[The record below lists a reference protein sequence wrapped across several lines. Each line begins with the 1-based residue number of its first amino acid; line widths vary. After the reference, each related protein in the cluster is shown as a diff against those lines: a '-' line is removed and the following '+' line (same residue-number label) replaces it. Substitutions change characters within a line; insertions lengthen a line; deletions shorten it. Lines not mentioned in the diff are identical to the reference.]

1 MMEKLAEIKD
11 GTVFKSGV
19 TDRCNLF
26 LGYKKED
33 RSTDYEL
40 EKRRYLMK
48 KLKFDSYDGVC
59 FLNGLVFFAP
69 VALLVRTQAG
79 VSEHVFFLLQA
90 LLSGVIFLGEIP
102 TGFITDK
109 IGYRKSLIL
118 AQVLLLGARSLL
130 LAAFV
135 SRSLA
140 LFVVEAVVEG
150 IAACFTSGTGSAYL
164 YNLYGEN
171 GYLVKTAHA
180 ENFGIAGFIIST
192 VAYAGIYKISGM
204 EGLLIT
210 TVVMDII
217 AVVCSFFLR
226 SESSKTI
233 IADRK
238 EVQIL
243 AVFKNKKAFLF
254 VISLAIF
261 SIAWLLINFFYVV
274 KLENCGLPVEWM
286 SLIIL
291 SYSAVQML
299 AEPILGKLSD
309 GKNGKSS
316 REKLPAVTAATAGVA
331 FLLFG
336 VVKFRAAVLLLML
349 ILPLLLNLPEYLLM
363 DLENQFVDEAECG
376 SQRAATLSVLNMGVN
391 LVEILTLS
399 ASAFLTKIGIQ
410 WCFVFVGCFLMAIAL
425 LFARIQK

>member
-1 MMEKLAEIKD
+1 
-11 GTVFKSGV
+11 
-19 TDRCNLF
+19 
-26 LGYKKED
+26 
-33 RSTDYEL
+33 
-40 EKRRYLMK
+40 MK

-79 VSEHVFFLLQA
+79 VSEHIFFLLQA

-150 IAACFTSGTGSAYL
+150 TAACFTSGTGSAYL
-164 YNLYGEN
+164 YDLYGEN

-180 ENFGIAGFIIST
+180 ENFGTAGFIIST

-210 TVVMDII
+210 TVVMNII

-226 SESSKTI
+226 SESSKTV

-261 SIAWLLINFFYVV
+261 SIAWLLINFFYVE

-299 AEPILGKLSD
+299 AEPILEKLSV
-309 GKNGKSS
+309 GKNGKSG
-316 REKLPAVTAATAGVA
+316 RKKLPAVTAVTAGVA

-363 DLENQFVDEAECG
+363 DLENQFVDETECG
-376 SQRAATLSVLNMGVN
+376 GQRAATLSVLNMGVN

-410 WCFVFVGCFLMAIAL
+410 WCFVFVGCFLMVIAL
-425 LFARIQK
+425 LFVRIQK

>member
-1 MMEKLAEIKD
+1 
-11 GTVFKSGV
+11 
-19 TDRCNLF
+19 
-26 LGYKKED
+26 
-33 RSTDYEL
+33 
-40 EKRRYLMK
+40 MK

-79 VSEHVFFLLQA
+79 VSEHIFFLLQA

-135 SRSLA
+135 SRSLV

-164 YNLYGEN
+164 YALYGEN

-180 ENFGIAGFIIST
+180 ENFGTAGFIIST

-217 AVVCSFFLR
+217 AVVCSFYLR
-226 SESSKTI
+226 SECSKAV

-243 AVFKNKKAFLF
+243 AIFKNKKAFLF

-316 REKLPAVTAATAGVA
+316 REKLPAVTAAAAGVA

-363 DLENQFVDEAECG
+363 NLENQFVDEAECG

-410 WCFVFVGCFLMAIAL
+410 WCFVFVGCFLMVIAL

>member
-1 MMEKLAEIKD
+1 
-11 GTVFKSGV
+11 
-19 TDRCNLF
+19 
-26 LGYKKED
+26 
-33 RSTDYEL
+33 
-40 EKRRYLMK
+40 MK

-79 VSEHVFFLLQA
+79 VSEHIFFLLQA

-135 SRSLA
+135 SRSLV

-164 YNLYGEN
+164 YALYGEN
-171 GYLVKTAHA
+171 GYLAKTAHA
-180 ENFGIAGFIIST
+180 GNFGTAGFIIST

-243 AVFKNKKAFLF
+243 AIFKNKKAFLF

-299 AEPILGKLSD
+299 AEPILEKLSD
-309 GKNGKSS
+309 GKNGKSG
-316 REKLPAVTAATAGVA
+316 RGKLPAVTAVTAGVA

-363 DLENQFVDEAECG
+363 NLENQFVDEAECG

>member
-1 MMEKLAEIKD
+1 
-11 GTVFKSGV
+11 
-19 TDRCNLF
+19 
-26 LGYKKED
+26 
-33 RSTDYEL
+33 
-40 EKRRYLMK
+40 MK
-48 KLKFDSYDGVC
+48 KIKFDSYDGVC

-79 VSEHVFFLLQA
+79 VSEHVFFILQA

-135 SRSLA
+135 SRSLV

-164 YNLYGEN
+164 YALYGEN
-171 GYLVKTAHA
+171 GYLAKTAHA
-180 ENFGIAGFIIST
+180 GNFGTAGFIIST

-226 SESSKTI
+226 SESSKAV

-261 SIAWLLINFFYVV
+261 SIAWLLINFFYVE

-299 AEPILGKLSD
+299 AEPILEKLSV
-309 GKNGKSS
+309 GKNGKSG
-316 REKLPAVTAATAGVA
+316 RKKLPAVTAVTAGVA

-336 VVKFRAAVLLLML
+336 VIKFRAAVLLLML

-363 DLENQFVDEAECG
+363 DLENQFVDETECG
-376 SQRAATLSVLNMGVN
+376 GQRAATLSVLNMGVN

>member
-1 MMEKLAEIKD
+1 MTES
-11 GTVFKSGV
+11 V
-19 TDRCNLF
+19 
-26 LGYKKED
+26 
-33 RSTDYEL
+33 
-40 EKRRYLMK
+40 
-48 KLKFDSYDGVC
+48 

-79 VSEHVFFLLQA
+79 VSEHVFFILQA

-135 SRSLA
+135 SRSLV

-164 YNLYGEN
+164 YALYGEN
-171 GYLVKTAHA
+171 GYLAKTAHA
-180 ENFGIAGFIIST
+180 GNFGTAGFIIST

-210 TVVMDII
+210 TVVMDVI

-261 SIAWLLINFFYVV
+261 SIAWLLINFFYVE

-291 SYSAVQML
+291 IYSAVQML

-309 GKNGKSS
+309 GKNGKSG
-316 REKLPAVTAATAGVA
+316 RGKLPAVTAATAGVA

-336 VVKFRAAVLLLML
+336 VVKFRSAVLLLML

-363 DLENQFVDEAECG
+363 NLENQFVDEAECG

>member
-1 MMEKLAEIKD
+1 
-11 GTVFKSGV
+11 
-19 TDRCNLF
+19 
-26 LGYKKED
+26 
-33 RSTDYEL
+33 
-40 EKRRYLMK
+40 MK

-135 SRSLA
+135 SRSLV

-164 YNLYGEN
+164 YALYGEN
-171 GYLVKTAHA
+171 GYLAKTAHA
-180 ENFGIAGFIIST
+180 GNFGTAGFIIST

-226 SESSKTI
+226 SESSKAV

-243 AVFKNKKAFLF
+243 SIFKNKKAFLF

-274 KLENCGLPVEWM
+274 KLENCGLPVECM

-309 GKNGKSS
+309 GKNGKSG
-316 REKLPAVTAATAGVA
+316 RKKLPAVTAVTAGVA

-336 VVKFRAAVLLLML
+336 VIKFRAAVLLLML

-363 DLENQFVDEAECG
+363 DLENQFVDETECG

-410 WCFVFVGCFLMAIAL
+410 WCFVFVGCFLMAIAH

>member
-1 MMEKLAEIKD
+1 
-11 GTVFKSGV
+11 
-19 TDRCNLF
+19 
-26 LGYKKED
+26 
-33 RSTDYEL
+33 
-40 EKRRYLMK
+40 MK

-135 SRSLA
+135 SRSLV

-164 YNLYGEN
+164 YALYGEN
-171 GYLVKTAHA
+171 GYLAKTAHA
-180 ENFGIAGFIIST
+180 GNFGTAGFIIST

-226 SESSKTI
+226 SESSKAV

-243 AVFKNKKAFLF
+243 AIFKNKKAFLF

-274 KLENCGLPVEWM
+274 KLENCGLPVECM

-309 GKNGKSS
+309 GKNGKSG
-316 REKLPAVTAATAGVA
+316 RKKLLAVTAVTAGVA

-336 VVKFRAAVLLLML
+336 VIKFRAAVLLLML

-363 DLENQFVDEAECG
+363 DLENQFVDETECG

-410 WCFVFVGCFLMAIAL
+410 WCFVFVGGFLMAIAL

>member
-1 MMEKLAEIKD
+1 
-11 GTVFKSGV
+11 
-19 TDRCNLF
+19 
-26 LGYKKED
+26 
-33 RSTDYEL
+33 
-40 EKRRYLMK
+40 MK
-48 KLKFDSYDGVC
+48 KIKFDSYDGVC

-150 IAACFTSGTGSAYL
+150 TATCFTSGTGSAYL
-164 YNLYGEN
+164 YDLYGEN

-180 ENFGIAGFIIST
+180 ENFGTAGFIIST

-226 SESSKTI
+226 SESSKAV

-243 AVFKNKKAFLF
+243 AIFKNKKAFLF

-299 AEPILGKLSD
+299 AEPILEKLSD
-309 GKNGKSS
+309 GKKGKSG
-316 REKLPAVTAATAGVA
+316 RGKLPAVTAATAGVA

-410 WCFVFVGCFLMAIAL
+410 WCFVFVGGFLMAIAL

>member
-1 MMEKLAEIKD
+1 
-11 GTVFKSGV
+11 
-19 TDRCNLF
+19 
-26 LGYKKED
+26 
-33 RSTDYEL
+33 
-40 EKRRYLMK
+40 MK

-79 VSEHVFFLLQA
+79 VSEHIFFLLQA

-109 IGYRKSLIL
+109 IGYRKSLIW
-118 AQVLLLGARSLL
+118 AQVLLFGARSLL

-150 IAACFTSGTGSAYL
+150 IAVCFTSGTGSAYL
-164 YNLYGEN
+164 YDLYGEN

-180 ENFGIAGFIIST
+180 ENFGTAGFIIST

-217 AVVCSFFLR
+217 AVVCSFYLR

-309 GKNGKSS
+309 EKNGKSS

-363 DLENQFVDEAECG
+363 NLENQFVDEAECG

-410 WCFVFVGCFLMAIAL
+410 WCFVFVGCFLMVIAL

>member
-1 MMEKLAEIKD
+1 
-11 GTVFKSGV
+11 
-19 TDRCNLF
+19 
-26 LGYKKED
+26 
-33 RSTDYEL
+33 
-40 EKRRYLMK
+40 MK

-79 VSEHVFFLLQA
+79 VSEHIFFLLQA

-164 YNLYGEN
+164 YALYGEN
-171 GYLVKTAHA
+171 GYLAKAAHA
-180 ENFGIAGFIIST
+180 GNFGTAGFIIST

-204 EGLLIT
+204 EGLLII

-217 AVVCSFFLR
+217 AVVCSFYLR
-226 SESSKTI
+226 SESSKAV

-243 AVFKNKKAFLF
+243 AIFKNKKAFLF

-261 SIAWLLINFFYVV
+261 SIAWLLINFFYVE

-291 SYSAVQML
+291 IYSAVQML
-299 AEPILGKLSD
+299 AEPILEKLSD
-309 GKNGKSS
+309 GKNGKSG
-316 REKLPAVTAATAGVA
+316 RKKLPAVTASTAGVA

-336 VVKFRAAVLLLML
+336 VIKFRAAVLLLML

-363 DLENQFVDEAECG
+363 DLENQFVDETECG

>member
-1 MMEKLAEIKD
+1 
-11 GTVFKSGV
+11 
-19 TDRCNLF
+19 
-26 LGYKKED
+26 
-33 RSTDYEL
+33 
-40 EKRRYLMK
+40 MK

-79 VSEHVFFLLQA
+79 VSEHIFFLLQA

-109 IGYRKSLIL
+109 IGYRKSLIW

-164 YNLYGEN
+164 YALYGEN

-180 ENFGIAGFIIST
+180 ENFGTAGFIIST

-226 SESSKTI
+226 SESSKAV

-243 AVFKNKKAFLF
+243 AIFKNKKAFLF

-274 KLENCGLPVEWM
+274 KLENCGLPVECM

-309 GKNGKSS
+309 GKNGKSG
-316 REKLPAVTAATAGVA
+316 RKKLPAVTAVTAGVA

-336 VVKFRAAVLLLML
+336 VIKFRAAVLLLML

-363 DLENQFVDEAECG
+363 DLENQFVDETECG

>member
-1 MMEKLAEIKD
+1 
-11 GTVFKSGV
+11 
-19 TDRCNLF
+19 
-26 LGYKKED
+26 
-33 RSTDYEL
+33 
-40 EKRRYLMK
+40 MK

-79 VSEHVFFLLQA
+79 VSEHIFFLLQA

-109 IGYRKSLIL
+109 IGYRKSLIW

-135 SRSLA
+135 SRSLV

-164 YNLYGEN
+164 YDLYGEN

-180 ENFGIAGFIIST
+180 ENFGTAGFIIST

-217 AVVCSFFLR
+217 AVVCSFYLR

>member
-1 MMEKLAEIKD
+1 MAQFLNQ
-11 GTVFKSGV
+11 V

-33 RSTDYEL
+33 RSIDYEL

-150 IAACFTSGTGSAYL
+150 TATCFTSGTGSAYL
-164 YNLYGEN
+164 YDLYGEN

-180 ENFGIAGFIIST
+180 ENFGTAGFIIST

-226 SESSKTI
+226 SESSKTV

-261 SIAWLLINFFYVV
+261 SIAWLLINFFYVE

-309 GKNGKSS
+309 GKNGKSG
-316 REKLPAVTAATAGVA
+316 RGKLPAVTAATAGVA
-331 FLLFG
+331 FLLFR

-363 DLENQFVDEAECG
+363 DLENQFVDETECG

>member
-1 MMEKLAEIKD
+1 
-11 GTVFKSGV
+11 
-19 TDRCNLF
+19 
-26 LGYKKED
+26 
-33 RSTDYEL
+33 
-40 EKRRYLMK
+40 MK

-79 VSEHVFFLLQA
+79 VSEHIFFLLQA

-130 LAAFV
+130 FAAFV
-135 SRSLA
+135 SRSLV

-164 YNLYGEN
+164 YALYGEN
-171 GYLVKTAHA
+171 GYLAKTAHA
-180 ENFGIAGFIIST
+180 GNFGTAGFIIST

-217 AVVCSFFLR
+217 AVVCSFYLR
-226 SESSKTI
+226 SESSQTI

-243 AVFKNKKAFLF
+243 AIFKNKKAFLF

-261 SIAWLLINFFYVV
+261 SIAWLLINFFYVE

-309 GKNGKSS
+309 GKNGKFS
-316 REKLPAVTAATAGVA
+316 REKLPTVTASTAGVA

-336 VVKFRAAVLLLML
+336 VIKFRAAVLLLML

-410 WCFVFVGCFLMAIAL
+410 WCFVFVGCFLMVIAL
-425 LFARIQK
+425 LFAKIQK

>member
-1 MMEKLAEIKD
+1 
-11 GTVFKSGV
+11 
-19 TDRCNLF
+19 
-26 LGYKKED
+26 
-33 RSTDYEL
+33 
-40 EKRRYLMK
+40 MK

-135 SRSLA
+135 SRSLV

-164 YNLYGEN
+164 YALYGEN
-171 GYLVKTAHA
+171 GYLAKTAHA
-180 ENFGIAGFIIST
+180 GNFGTAGFIIST

-210 TVVMDII
+210 TVVMNII
-217 AVVCSFFLR
+217 AVVCSFYLR
-226 SESSKTI
+226 SESSKTV

-261 SIAWLLINFFYVV
+261 SIAWLLINFFYVE

-299 AEPILGKLSD
+299 SEPILGKLSD
-309 GKNGKSS
+309 GKNGKSG
-316 REKLPAVTAATAGVA
+316 REKLSAVTAAAAGVA

>member
-1 MMEKLAEIKD
+1 
-11 GTVFKSGV
+11 
-19 TDRCNLF
+19 
-26 LGYKKED
+26 
-33 RSTDYEL
+33 
-40 EKRRYLMK
+40 MK

-150 IAACFTSGTGSAYL
+150 TATCFTSGTGSAYL
-164 YNLYGEN
+164 YDLYGEN

-180 ENFGIAGFIIST
+180 ENFGTAGFIIST

-226 SESSKTI
+226 SESSKTV

-261 SIAWLLINFFYVV
+261 SIAWLLINFFYVE

-309 GKNGKSS
+309 GKNGKSG
-316 REKLPAVTAATAGVA
+316 RGKLPAVTAATAGVA

-363 DLENQFVDEAECG
+363 NLENQFVDETECG

-410 WCFVFVGCFLMAIAL
+410 WCLVFVGCFLMAIAL

>member
-1 MMEKLAEIKD
+1 
-11 GTVFKSGV
+11 
-19 TDRCNLF
+19 
-26 LGYKKED
+26 
-33 RSTDYEL
+33 
-40 EKRRYLMK
+40 MK

-79 VSEHVFFLLQA
+79 VSEHIFFLLQA

-109 IGYRKSLIL
+109 IGYRKSLIW
-118 AQVLLLGARSLL
+118 AQVLLFGARSLL

-150 IAACFTSGTGSAYL
+150 IAVCFTSGTGSAYL
-164 YNLYGEN
+164 YDLYGEN

-180 ENFGIAGFIIST
+180 ENFGTAGFIIST

-243 AVFKNKKAFLF
+243 AIFKNKKAFLF

-291 SYSAVQML
+291 IYSAVQML
-299 AEPILGKLSD
+299 AEPILEKLSD
-309 GKNGKSS
+309 GKNGKSG
-316 REKLPAVTAATAGVA
+316 REKLSAVTAAAAGVA

>member
-1 MMEKLAEIKD
+1 
-11 GTVFKSGV
+11 
-19 TDRCNLF
+19 
-26 LGYKKED
+26 
-33 RSTDYEL
+33 
-40 EKRRYLMK
+40 MK

-79 VSEHVFFLLQA
+79 VSEHIFFLLQA

-109 IGYRKSLIL
+109 IGYRKSLIW
-118 AQVLLLGARSLL
+118 AQVLLFGARSLL

-164 YNLYGEN
+164 YALYGEN
-171 GYLVKTAHA
+171 GYLAKTAHA
-180 ENFGIAGFIIST
+180 GNFGTAGFIIST

-210 TVVMDII
+210 TVVTNII

-226 SESSKTI
+226 SESSKTV

-243 AVFKNKKAFLF
+243 EVFKNKKAFLF

-261 SIAWLLINFFYVV
+261 SIAWLLINFFYVE

-291 SYSAVQML
+291 IYSAVQML
-299 AEPILGKLSD
+299 AEPILEKLSV
-309 GKNGKSS
+309 GKNGKSG
-316 REKLPAVTAATAGVA
+316 RKKLLAVTAVTAGVA

-336 VVKFRAAVLLLML
+336 VIKFRAAVLLLML

-410 WCFVFVGCFLMAIAL
+410 WCFVFVGCFLMVIAL
-425 LFARIQK
+425 LFVRIQK

>member
-1 MMEKLAEIKD
+1 
-11 GTVFKSGV
+11 
-19 TDRCNLF
+19 
-26 LGYKKED
+26 
-33 RSTDYEL
+33 
-40 EKRRYLMK
+40 MK

-79 VSEHVFFLLQA
+79 VSEHIFFLLQA

-109 IGYRKSLIL
+109 IGYRKSLIW
-118 AQVLLLGARSLL
+118 AQVLLFGARSLL

-150 IAACFTSGTGSAYL
+150 TAACFTSGTGSAYL
-164 YNLYGEN
+164 YDLYGEN
-171 GYLVKTAHA
+171 GYLAKTAHA
-180 ENFGIAGFIIST
+180 GNFGTAGFIIST

-226 SESSKTI
+226 SESSKTV

-261 SIAWLLINFFYVV
+261 SIAWLLINFFYVE

-309 GKNGKSS
+309 GKNVKSG
-316 REKLPAVTAATAGVA
+316 RGKLPAVTAATAGVA

-336 VVKFRAAVLLLML
+336 VVKFRAAVLILML

-410 WCFVFVGCFLMAIAL
+410 WCFVFVGCFLMVIAL

>member
-1 MMEKLAEIKD
+1 
-11 GTVFKSGV
+11 
-19 TDRCNLF
+19 
-26 LGYKKED
+26 
-33 RSTDYEL
+33 
-40 EKRRYLMK
+40 MK

-79 VSEHVFFLLQA
+79 VSEHIFFLLQA

-118 AQVLLLGARSLL
+118 AQMLL

-164 YNLYGEN
+164 YALYGEN
-171 GYLVKTAHA
+171 GYLAKTAHA
-180 ENFGIAGFIIST
+180 GNFGTAGFIIST
-192 VAYAGIYKISGM
+192 VACAGIYKISGM
-204 EGLLIT
+204 EGLLII

-238 EVQIL
+238 EMRLQADIRQQENSGDTMQKKQEKDSIRQIL
-243 AVFKNKKAFLF
+243 AIFKNKKAVLF

>member
-1 MMEKLAEIKD
+1 
-11 GTVFKSGV
+11 
-19 TDRCNLF
+19 
-26 LGYKKED
+26 
-33 RSTDYEL
+33 
-40 EKRRYLMK
+40 MK

-79 VSEHVFFLLQA
+79 VSEHIFFLLQA

-118 AQVLLLGARSLL
+118 AQVLLFGARSLL

-164 YNLYGEN
+164 YDLYGEN

-180 ENFGIAGFIIST
+180 ENFGTAGFIIST

-243 AVFKNKKAFLF
+243 AIFKNKKAFLF

-261 SIAWLLINFFYVV
+261 SIAWHLINFFYVV

-309 GKNGKSS
+309 GKNGKSG
-316 REKLPAVTAATAGVA
+316 RGKLPAVTAATAGVA

-363 DLENQFVDEAECG
+363 DLENQFVDETECG

>member
-1 MMEKLAEIKD
+1 
-11 GTVFKSGV
+11 
-19 TDRCNLF
+19 
-26 LGYKKED
+26 
-33 RSTDYEL
+33 
-40 EKRRYLMK
+40 MK

-79 VSEHVFFLLQA
+79 VSEHIFFLLQA

-164 YNLYGEN
+164 YALYGEN
-171 GYLVKTAHA
+171 GYLAKTAHA
-180 ENFGIAGFIIST
+180 GNFGTAGFIIST

-210 TVVMDII
+210 TVVMNII
-217 AVVCSFFLR
+217 AVVCSFYLR
-226 SESSKTI
+226 SESSKTV

-261 SIAWLLINFFYVV
+261 SIAWLLINFFYVE

-316 REKLPAVTAATAGVA
+316 REKLPAVTAAAAGVA

-363 DLENQFVDEAECG
+363 NLENQFVDEAECG

-410 WCFVFVGCFLMAIAL
+410 WCLVFVGCFLMVIAL

>member
-1 MMEKLAEIKD
+1 
-11 GTVFKSGV
+11 
-19 TDRCNLF
+19 
-26 LGYKKED
+26 
-33 RSTDYEL
+33 
-40 EKRRYLMK
+40 MK

-79 VSEHVFFLLQA
+79 VSEHIFFLLQA

-109 IGYRKSLIL
+109 IGYRKSLIW

-164 YNLYGEN
+164 YALYGEN
-171 GYLVKTAHA
+171 GYLAKTAHA
-180 ENFGIAGFIIST
+180 GNFGTAGFIIST

-210 TVVMDII
+210 TVVTNII

-226 SESSKTI
+226 SESSKMV

-261 SIAWLLINFFYVV
+261 SIAWLLINFFYVE

-291 SYSAVQML
+291 IYSAVQML
-299 AEPILGKLSD
+299 AEPILEKLSV
-309 GKNGKSS
+309 GKNGKSG
-316 REKLPAVTAATAGVA
+316 RKKLLAVTAVTAGVA

-336 VVKFRAAVLLLML
+336 VIKFRAAVLLLML

-363 DLENQFVDEAECG
+363 DLENQFVDETECG

-410 WCFVFVGCFLMAIAL
+410 WCFVFVGCFLMVIAL
-425 LFARIQK
+425 LFVRIQK

>member
-1 MMEKLAEIKD
+1 
-11 GTVFKSGV
+11 
-19 TDRCNLF
+19 
-26 LGYKKED
+26 
-33 RSTDYEL
+33 
-40 EKRRYLMK
+40 MK

-79 VSEHVFFLLQA
+79 VSEHIFFLLQA

-109 IGYRKSLIL
+109 IGYRKSLIW
-118 AQVLLLGARSLL
+118 AQVLLFGARSLL

-150 IAACFTSGTGSAYL
+150 IAVCFTSGTGSAYL
-164 YNLYGEN
+164 YALYGEN
-171 GYLVKTAHA
+171 GYLAKTAHA
-180 ENFGIAGFIIST
+180 GNFGTAGFIIST

-243 AVFKNKKAFLF
+243 AIFKNKKAFLF

-261 SIAWLLINFFYVV
+261 SIAWLLINFFYVE

-316 REKLPAVTAATAGVA
+316 REKLPAVTATTAGVA

-363 DLENQFVDEAECG
+363 DLENQFVDETECG

>member
-1 MMEKLAEIKD
+1 
-11 GTVFKSGV
+11 
-19 TDRCNLF
+19 
-26 LGYKKED
+26 
-33 RSTDYEL
+33 
-40 EKRRYLMK
+40 MK

-79 VSEHVFFLLQA
+79 VSEHIFFLLQA

-109 IGYRKSLIL
+109 IGYRKSLIW
-118 AQVLLLGARSLL
+118 AQVLLFGARSLL

-164 YNLYGEN
+164 YALYGEN
-171 GYLVKTAHA
+171 GYLAKTAHA
-180 ENFGIAGFIIST
+180 GNFGTAGFIIST

-210 TVVMDII
+210 TVVTNII

-226 SESSKTI
+226 SESSKTV

-261 SIAWLLINFFYVV
+261 SIAWLLINFFYVE

-291 SYSAVQML
+291 IYSAVQML
-299 AEPILGKLSD
+299 AEPILEKLSV
-309 GKNGKSS
+309 GKNGKSG
-316 REKLPAVTAATAGVA
+316 RGKLPAVTATTAGVA

-363 DLENQFVDEAECG
+363 DLENQFVDETECG

-410 WCFVFVGCFLMAIAL
+410 WCFVFVGCFLMVIAL
-425 LFARIQK
+425 LFVRIQK

>member
-1 MMEKLAEIKD
+1 
-11 GTVFKSGV
+11 
-19 TDRCNLF
+19 
-26 LGYKKED
+26 
-33 RSTDYEL
+33 
-40 EKRRYLMK
+40 MK

-79 VSEHVFFLLQA
+79 VSEHVFFILQA

-135 SRSLA
+135 SRSLV

-164 YNLYGEN
+164 YALYGEN
-171 GYLVKTAHA
+171 GYLAKTAHA
-180 ENFGIAGFIIST
+180 GNFGTAGFIIST

-210 TVVMDII
+210 TVVMNII

-226 SESSKTI
+226 SESSKTV

-261 SIAWLLINFFYVV
+261 SIAWLLINFFYVE

-316 REKLPAVTAATAGVA
+316 REKLPAVTAAAAGVA

-363 DLENQFVDEAECG
+363 NLENQFVDEAECG

-410 WCFVFVGCFLMAIAL
+410 WCFVFVGCFLMVIAL

>member
-1 MMEKLAEIKD
+1 
-11 GTVFKSGV
+11 
-19 TDRCNLF
+19 
-26 LGYKKED
+26 
-33 RSTDYEL
+33 
-40 EKRRYLMK
+40 MK

-69 VALLVRTQAG
+69 VVLLVRTQAG

-135 SRSLA
+135 SRSLV

-164 YNLYGEN
+164 YALYGEN
-171 GYLVKTAHA
+171 GYLAKTAHA
-180 ENFGIAGFIIST
+180 GNFGTAGFIIST

-210 TVVMDII
+210 TVVMDVI
-217 AVVCSFFLR
+217 AVVCSFYLR

-243 AVFKNKKAFLF
+243 AIFKNKKAFLF

-316 REKLPAVTAATAGVA
+316 REKLPAVTATTAGVA

-363 DLENQFVDEAECG
+363 NLENQFVDEAECG

>member
-1 MMEKLAEIKD
+1 
-11 GTVFKSGV
+11 
-19 TDRCNLF
+19 
-26 LGYKKED
+26 
-33 RSTDYEL
+33 
-40 EKRRYLMK
+40 MK

-79 VSEHVFFLLQA
+79 VSEHIFFLLQA

-109 IGYRKSLIL
+109 IGYRKSLIW
-118 AQVLLLGARSLL
+118 AQVLLFGARSLL

-164 YNLYGEN
+164 YALYGEN
-171 GYLVKTAHA
+171 GYLAKTAHA
-180 ENFGIAGFIIST
+180 GNFGTAGFIIST

-243 AVFKNKKAFLF
+243 AIFKNKKAFLF

-291 SYSAVQML
+291 IYSAVQML

-316 REKLPAVTAATAGVA
+316 REKLPEVTATTAGVA

-363 DLENQFVDEAECG
+363 NLENQFVDEAECG

-410 WCFVFVGCFLMAIAL
+410 WCFVFVGCFLMVIAL

>member
-1 MMEKLAEIKD
+1 
-11 GTVFKSGV
+11 
-19 TDRCNLF
+19 
-26 LGYKKED
+26 
-33 RSTDYEL
+33 
-40 EKRRYLMK
+40 MK

-79 VSEHVFFLLQA
+79 VSEHIFFLLQA

-118 AQVLLLGARSLL
+118 AQVLLFGARSLL

-164 YNLYGEN
+164 YDLYGEN

-180 ENFGIAGFIIST
+180 ENFGTAGFIIST

-243 AVFKNKKAFLF
+243 AIFKNKKAFLF

-274 KLENCGLPVEWM
+274 KLENCGLPVECM

-309 GKNGKSS
+309 GKNGKSG
-316 REKLPAVTAATAGVA
+316 RKKLPAVTAVTAGVA

-336 VVKFRAAVLLLML
+336 VIKFRAAVLLLML

-363 DLENQFVDEAECG
+363 DLENQFVDETECG
-376 SQRAATLSVLNMGVN
+376 SQRAATLSVINMGVN

>member
-1 MMEKLAEIKD
+1 
-11 GTVFKSGV
+11 
-19 TDRCNLF
+19 
-26 LGYKKED
+26 
-33 RSTDYEL
+33 
-40 EKRRYLMK
+40 MK

-79 VSEHVFFLLQA
+79 VSEHIFFLLQA

-118 AQVLLLGARSLL
+118 AQVLLFGARSLL

-150 IAACFTSGTGSAYL
+150 IAVCFTSGTGSAYL
-164 YNLYGEN
+164 YDLYGEN

-180 ENFGIAGFIIST
+180 ENFGTAGFIIST

-243 AVFKNKKAFLF
+243 AILKNKKAFLF

-261 SIAWLLINFFYVV
+261 SIAWLLINFFYVE

-309 GKNGKSS
+309 GKNGKSG
-316 REKLPAVTAATAGVA
+316 RGKLPAVTAATAGVT
-331 FLLFG
+331 FLFFG

-363 DLENQFVDEAECG
+363 DLENQFVDETECG
-376 SQRAATLSVLNMGVN
+376 GQRAATLSVLNMGVN

-410 WCFVFVGCFLMAIAL
+410 WCFVFVGCFLMVIAL

>member
-1 MMEKLAEIKD
+1 
-11 GTVFKSGV
+11 
-19 TDRCNLF
+19 
-26 LGYKKED
+26 
-33 RSTDYEL
+33 
-40 EKRRYLMK
+40 MK

-79 VSEHVFFLLQA
+79 VSEHVFFILQA

-135 SRSLA
+135 SRSLV

-180 ENFGIAGFIIST
+180 ENFGTAGFIIST

-243 AVFKNKKAFLF
+243 AIFKNKKAFLF

-316 REKLPAVTAATAGVA
+316 REKLPAVTAAAAGVA

-363 DLENQFVDEAECG
+363 NLENQFVDEAECG

-410 WCFVFVGCFLMAIAL
+410 WCFVFVGCFLMVIAL

>member
-1 MMEKLAEIKD
+1 
-11 GTVFKSGV
+11 
-19 TDRCNLF
+19 
-26 LGYKKED
+26 
-33 RSTDYEL
+33 
-40 EKRRYLMK
+40 MK

-150 IAACFTSGTGSAYL
+150 IAVCFTSGTGSAYL
-164 YNLYGEN
+164 YDLYGEN

-180 ENFGIAGFIIST
+180 ENFGTAGFIIST

-243 AVFKNKKAFLF
+243 AIFKNKKAFLF

-274 KLENCGLPVEWM
+274 KLENCGLPAEWM

-309 GKNGKSS
+309 GKNGKSG

>member
-1 MMEKLAEIKD
+1 
-11 GTVFKSGV
+11 
-19 TDRCNLF
+19 
-26 LGYKKED
+26 
-33 RSTDYEL
+33 
-40 EKRRYLMK
+40 MK

-135 SRSLA
+135 SRSLV

-164 YNLYGEN
+164 YALYGEN
-171 GYLVKTAHA
+171 GYLAKTAHA
-180 ENFGIAGFIIST
+180 GNFGTAGFIIST

-210 TVVMDII
+210 TVVMNII

-226 SESSKTI
+226 SESSKTV

-309 GKNGKSS
+309 GKNGKSG
-316 REKLPAVTAATAGVA
+316 RKKLPAVTAVTAGVA

-336 VVKFRAAVLLLML
+336 VIKFRAAVLLLML

-363 DLENQFVDEAECG
+363 DLENQFVDETECG

>member
-1 MMEKLAEIKD
+1 
-11 GTVFKSGV
+11 
-19 TDRCNLF
+19 
-26 LGYKKED
+26 
-33 RSTDYEL
+33 
-40 EKRRYLMK
+40 MK

-79 VSEHVFFLLQA
+79 VSEHIFFLLQA

-164 YNLYGEN
+164 YALYGEN
-171 GYLVKTAHA
+171 GYLAKAAHA
-180 ENFGIAGFIIST
+180 GNFGTAGFIIST

-204 EGLLIT
+204 EGLLII

-217 AVVCSFFLR
+217 AVVCSFYLR
-226 SESSKTI
+226 SESSKAV

-243 AVFKNKKAFLF
+243 AIFKNKKAFLF

-261 SIAWLLINFFYVV
+261 SIAWLLINFFYVE

-299 AEPILGKLSD
+299 AEPILEKLPV
-309 GKNGKSS
+309 GKNGKSG
-316 REKLPAVTAATAGVA
+316 RKKLPAVTAVTAGVA

-336 VVKFRAAVLLLML
+336 VIKFRAAVLLLML

-363 DLENQFVDEAECG
+363 DLENQFVDETECG

-410 WCFVFVGCFLMAIAL
+410 WCFVFVGGFLMAIAL

>member
-1 MMEKLAEIKD
+1 
-11 GTVFKSGV
+11 
-19 TDRCNLF
+19 
-26 LGYKKED
+26 
-33 RSTDYEL
+33 
-40 EKRRYLMK
+40 MK

-79 VSEHVFFLLQA
+79 VSEHIFFLLQA

-135 SRSLA
+135 SRSLV

-150 IAACFTSGTGSAYL
+150 TATCFTSGTGSAYL
-164 YNLYGEN
+164 YDLYGEN

-180 ENFGIAGFIIST
+180 ENFGTAGFIIST

-243 AVFKNKKAFLF
+243 AIFKNKKAFLF

-309 GKNGKSS
+309 GKNGKSG
-316 REKLPAVTAATAGVA
+316 REKLPAVTAVTAGVA

-336 VVKFRAAVLLLML
+336 VIKFRAAVLLLML

>member
-1 MMEKLAEIKD
+1 
-11 GTVFKSGV
+11 
-19 TDRCNLF
+19 
-26 LGYKKED
+26 
-33 RSTDYEL
+33 
-40 EKRRYLMK
+40 MK

-79 VSEHVFFLLQA
+79 VSEHVFFILQA

-164 YNLYGEN
+164 YDLYGEN

-180 ENFGIAGFIIST
+180 ENFGTAGFIIST

-274 KLENCGLPVEWM
+274 KLENCGLPAEWM

>member
-1 MMEKLAEIKD
+1 
-11 GTVFKSGV
+11 
-19 TDRCNLF
+19 
-26 LGYKKED
+26 
-33 RSTDYEL
+33 
-40 EKRRYLMK
+40 MK

-79 VSEHVFFLLQA
+79 VSEHIFFLLQA

-135 SRSLA
+135 SRSFV

-164 YNLYGEN
+164 YVLYGEN
-171 GYLVKTAHA
+171 GYLAKTAHA
-180 ENFGIAGFIIST
+180 GNFGTAGFIIST

-217 AVVCSFFLR
+217 AVVCSFYLR
-226 SESSKTI
+226 SESSKTV

-316 REKLPAVTAATAGVA
+316 REKLPAVTATTAGVA

-336 VVKFRAAVLLLML
+336 MVKFRAAVLLLML